1 MGGKV
6 LQKLGLD
13 HDLPRVSA
21 PGGGGFASIDHL
33 HFLLPHIPP
42 RWGGSGIPLTH
53 TLAPGL
59 SIDTKFNAG
68 QCLVSEPLQTAETAY
83 SIIL

>member
-1 MGGKV
+1 MWGKSISKVFKRLWGKCGGKV
-6 LQKLGLD
+6 LQKSGLD

-53 TLAPGL
+53 TLYNKY
-59 SIDTKFNAG
+59 DT
-68 QCLVSEPLQTAETAY
+68 
-83 SIIL
+83 ILNNSNV